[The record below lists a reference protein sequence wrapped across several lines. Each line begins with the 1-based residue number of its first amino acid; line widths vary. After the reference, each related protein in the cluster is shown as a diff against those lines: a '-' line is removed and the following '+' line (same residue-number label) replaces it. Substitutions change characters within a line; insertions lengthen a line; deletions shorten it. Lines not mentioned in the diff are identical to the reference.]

1 MSIPSRPPLDLSLY
15 LVTDTA
21 LCGEYGVAATVAA
34 AIRGVKPLKKQI
46 TAYQRFIVKYEGE
59 WNGAQAPEKKEA

>member
-1 MSIPSRPPLDLSLY
+1 MCKAPKCSRRECISQA
-15 LVTDTA
+15 VTLAA
-21 LCGEYGVAATVAA
+21 LKRHRDA
-34 AIRGVKPLKKQI
+34 LKKQI